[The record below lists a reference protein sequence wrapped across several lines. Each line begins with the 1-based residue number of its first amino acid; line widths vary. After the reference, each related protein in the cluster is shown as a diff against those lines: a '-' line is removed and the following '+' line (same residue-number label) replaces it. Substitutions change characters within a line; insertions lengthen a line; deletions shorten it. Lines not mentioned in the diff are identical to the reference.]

1 MSDRLVRLT
10 VPAGRAPDA
19 QAILSREG
27 HEAVV
32 LPLDAKRTLLETE
45 VTATESQEVLDRIE
59 SAFSHEPGFRCV
71 LLPIEAILP
80 RPAPPEASAEP
91 GEEEEKR
98 PRAPARIS
106 RDELIADIEPS
117 SRLTGDFLALTAFAA
132 VVAGIGVL
140 NDNVAAI
147 IGAMV
152 IAPMLGPAVAISL
165 AVTLGDVRLGKRA
178 AGTILAGTA
187 LALAFS
193 AGWGA
198 LIDVDPTVRGISDR
212 TVIRLGDIVL
222 GLVSGSAGVLAFTSG
237 ALSALVGVMVAVA
250 LLPPLVVCGLLLGA
264 GRLDLALGAGELF
277 LANVVSISL
286 AGVLT
291 FLAKGVHPK
300 WWWER
305 DRARRMTRIALSL
318 WALLLLALVVL
329 IVLGRDAPTE

>member
-10 VPAGRAPDA
+10 VPAGRARDA
-19 QAILSREG
+19 EAILSREG

-45 VTATESQEVLDRIE
+45 VAATESQEVLDRLE

-80 RPAPPEASAEP
+80 RPPPPEASEEP
-91 GEEEEKR
+91 EVEKR

-117 SRLTGDFLALTAFAA
+117 SRLTGDFLAFTAFAA

-165 AVTLGDVRLGKRA
+165 AVTLGDVRLGKQA
-178 AGTILAGTA
+178 ARTILAGTA

-198 LIDVDPTVRGISDR
+198 LIEVDPTVRGISDR

-264 GRLDLALGAGELF
+264 GRLDLALGAGQLF

-318 WALLLLALVVL
+318 WALLLLALVLL